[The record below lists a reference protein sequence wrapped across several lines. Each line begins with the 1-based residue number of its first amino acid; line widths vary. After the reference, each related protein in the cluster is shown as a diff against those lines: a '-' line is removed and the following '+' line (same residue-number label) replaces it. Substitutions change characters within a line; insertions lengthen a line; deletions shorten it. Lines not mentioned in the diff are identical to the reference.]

1 MLRYPFP
8 PGCCSI
14 LSAWMRRHHC
24 PPGCLAGHADSI
36 AQVSINHPRVWLLY
50 AKCSVSKAQL
60 TAFFVKVEADPT
72 LKLRVDAA
80 DDSSAVV
87 AIALAEGFHFSPA
100 SLARHLRG

>member
-1 MLRYPFP
+1 LKQEH
-8 PGCCSI
+8 S
-14 LSAWMRRHHC
+14 
-24 PPGCLAGHADSI
+24 
-36 AQVSINHPRVWLLY
+36 
-50 AKCSVSKAQL
+50 SVSKAQL

>member
-1 MLRYPFP
+1 
-8 PGCCSI
+8 
-14 LSAWMRRHHC
+14 
-24 PPGCLAGHADSI
+24 
-36 AQVSINHPRVWLLY
+36 
-50 AKCSVSKAQL
+50 VSKAQL

-100 SLARHLRG
+100 SLARHLRA